1 MKKFAVAASAAML
14 VAAAATPAVAG
25 PTEFSLKNTVASS
38 KAGTKTGPKPVV
50 LTTQIKSG
58 PAGEYAAASAIVWLD
73 KHFKFNTTKFAT
85 CTEAQVMDDACGA
98 KAKVGSGT
106 ATAVVAAAN
115 NVASNLKVTAFN
127 GKNNTLYILLDTKNP
142 IPVRGVMVGKLQN
155 ASGKFAKKLSV
166 TIPDSLQ
173 KVSGFTPTLTDFKLK
188 IGAVSKGVPY
198 IQSTGCSA
206 GKWNFAA
213 VVNYNDGTKGEGTSS
228 AKCKAG

>member
-1 MKKFAVAASAAML
+1 MKKFAL
-14 VAAAATPAVAG
+14 AAATAVLATTAVAPAVAG
-25 PTEFSLKNTVASS
+25 PTEFRLKSTVASS
-38 KAGTKTGPKPVV
+38 KAGTKTGPKPVT
-50 LTTQIKSG
+50 LTTLITSG
-58 PAGEYAAASAIVWLD
+58 PPGEYAAASALVSLD

-85 CTEAQVMDDACGA
+85 CTETQVFDGKCGA

-115 NVASNLKVTAFN
+115 NVASNLTVTAFN

-142 IPVRGVMVGKLQN
+142 IPVRGVMVGKLKN
-155 ASGKFAKKLSV
+155 ATGKFGKKLDV
-166 TIPDSLQ
+166 TIPQSLQ
-173 KVSGFTPTLTDFKLK
+173 SVSGFTPTLTSFRLK